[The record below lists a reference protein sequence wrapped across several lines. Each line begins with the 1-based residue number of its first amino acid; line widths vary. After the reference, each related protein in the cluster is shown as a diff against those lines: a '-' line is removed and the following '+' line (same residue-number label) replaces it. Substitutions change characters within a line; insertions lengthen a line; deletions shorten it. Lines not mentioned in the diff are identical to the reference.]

1 MLIYGESVGK
11 REKEIERYRERERE
25 REREGPV
32 DPFPNESSFEIKE

>member
-25 REREGPV
+25 REGPV